1 MSVHYY
7 TTADQE
13 TALSKIYNDA
23 LAAKQAEID
32 ATERRTRKPAKFTA
46 YAHVSKPPI
55 LFDVSGSQVT
65 LEGYGPC
72 PTEPP
77 FCGGTYAP
85 DPSFNGQIA
94 AFLNRHSAYRVIFIP
109 SGRYGPTIGYCSVGM
124 PATFISEDGADTL
137 HAEDEDKYDILCG

>member
-1 MSVHYY
+1 MSFHYY

-13 TALSKIYNDA
+13 AALSKIYADA
-23 LAAKQAEID
+23 IAEKQAEID
-32 ATERRTRKPAKFTA
+32 AAERRTRKPTKFTA

-72 PTEPP
+72 QSTPTEG
-77 FCGGTYAP
+77 CGTYTT
-85 DPSFNGQIA
+85 DPSFDEQIA
-94 AFLNRHSAYRVIFIP
+94 AFLSRHAAYRVIFKP